1 MSHFL
6 LFPGYG
12 EPSTGSKPQ
21 TFKGVGPVAP
31 NEGAKNLGNGEN
43 CATFV

>member
-6 LFPGYG
+6 LFAGYG